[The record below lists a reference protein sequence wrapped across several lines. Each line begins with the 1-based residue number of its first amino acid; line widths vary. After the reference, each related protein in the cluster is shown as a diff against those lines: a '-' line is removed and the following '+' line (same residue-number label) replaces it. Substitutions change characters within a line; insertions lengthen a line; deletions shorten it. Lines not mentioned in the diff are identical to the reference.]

1 MKDEEL
7 FQSQEALESV
17 EPLEV
22 NETESSKAS
31 VPVLNAK
38 LHVPTSVDEQH
49 PVVVKLR
56 SLGYELKECIEASRI
71 HPEDAVDAQNYL
83 IQKKQ
88 GDFFNSSLIKRL
100 VVHSKLVINW
110 KPLRISVFKSAT
122 QCCI

>member
-1 MKDEEL
+1 MKDEEP

-17 EPLEV
+17 KPLEV

-31 VPVLNAK
+31 VPGLDVK
-38 LHVPTSVDEQH
+38 LPASVDEQH
-49 PVVVKLR
+49 PVVVKLW
-56 SLGYELKECIEASRI
+56 SLGYELEECIEAARI

-83 IQKKQ
+83 IQKEQ
-88 GDFFNSSLIKRL
+88 GDLFNFALIKRF
-100 VVHSKLVINW
+100 VVHSKLLMNW